1 MKIQLLGEASCI
13 ILTMSYHQ
21 IKIIVICIMYISDPV
36 TDPGKKS
43 KRGRLVLIKKE
54 GEYQTVRQE
63 ETNQEDEMFTVFEN
77 GHLVKASCLLC
88 LPCYNRRN
96 WPLVIAVN

>member
-1 MKIQLLGEASCI
+1 M
-13 ILTMSYHQ
+13 
-21 IKIIVICIMYISDPV
+21 

-77 GHLVKASCLLC
+77 GHLVKASRSLFFTMLQS
-88 LPCYNRRN
+88 
-96 WPLVIAVN
+96 